1 VLSWHVYGFHVMLY
15 CTTDQTRKGVR
26 AVSEPDKDAKAW
38 RPPYMSYETL
48 ANFFDKKIGDNPLPP
63 RIDTHFLDNYA
74 GSVRPLLI
82 TALKTMGML
91 DDNNRVLEPLHEA
104 ARGPGER
111 KAVFRA
117 WATDFYADQIALA
130 GQHATAQMLWE
141 SFSKRGGVSGSTLR
155 RAVIFYLALAN
166 DIGLPLSAHFKAPKA
181 SSSSPRPSRT
191 FARQQPED
199 VTAQILDGSAPDLTT
214 APEQRDVKLG
224 TAGTVS
230 IIVNVRWLDLSD
242 DQFTKLRK
250 LIKDIEALGKSGDD
264 NDEEDAEVLS

>member
-1 VLSWHVYGFHVMLY
+1 MLY
-15 CTTDQTRKGVR
+15 STIDQTRKGVR
-26 AVSEPDKDAKAW
+26 AVSEPEKDAKTW

-48 ANFFDKKIGDNPLPP
+48 TNFFDKKIGDNPVPP
-63 RIDTHFLDNYA
+63 RIDTQFLDNYA

-91 DDNNRVLEPLHEA
+91 DDTNGVLEPLHEA
-104 ARGPGER
+104 ARGTAQR
-111 KAVFRA
+111 KAVFRT

-130 GQHATAQMLWE
+130 ARHATAQMLWE

-166 DIGLPLSAHFKAPKA
+166 DVGLPVSAHFKAPKA
-181 SSSSPRPSRT
+181 SSSGPRPSRPPVLRPSRSET
-191 FARQQPED
+191 TELQ
-199 VTAQILDGSAPDLTT
+199 LDDDAPDMTTT
-214 APEQRDVKLG
+214 AEQRDVKLG

-250 LIKDIEALGKSGDD
+250 LIKDIEALGESGDD
-264 NDEEDAEVLS
+264 RDEEDAEVLS